1 MRHNR
6 RVKHFIPTIA
16 LIAMAAFSAP
26 ALAQD
31 QNPYAPTSA
40 WLVGPASLAANIGNI
55 SSKIPCVVANQYN
68 NGAVLRFSGGDNKL
82 MALAID
88 VKQKSFK
95 PRQRYDVE
103 LSVPGQFFQV
113 VSAAAFD
120 ESTLLFNLQKIPD
133 LYAVLKQAEVL
144 SVKIGETTLPF
155 ALIGLDDGFDRM
167 EICYNPS
174 IHGPAPMAPPVAPN
188 PVSPPTTGVSMVG
201 AAPEGSRTATPQ
213 NPLIAR
219 EAGGGLTPMM
229 DDAPA
234 ALPQDVP
241 QQAAQQQAAPD
252 LIAMAREAEAAAR
265 NLAARSPQNRPAA
278 QMPAAPAPAA
288 AAPQGQQMAEGWTDA
303 RQVRTGTAADVMAQP
318 PGKEVYI
325 RREMRWR
332 ALKGANLREVLGVWA
347 EGSGTR
353 LIWNSSRDFAVQ
365 RSLSLQGTFESA
377 AQSLLEQYNDSNPR
391 PVGRIY
397 REPGTSKLVLVVE
410 MSGAR

>member
-1 MRHNR
+1 MMRHNR
-6 RVKHFIPTIA
+6 RVKHFIPLA
-16 LIAMAAFSAP
+16 GLVAMAVFAAP

-31 QNPYAPTSA
+31 QNPFVPTSA

-95 PRQRYDVE
+95 PRQKYDVE

-113 VSAAAFD
+113 VSGAAFD
-120 ESTLLFNLQKIPD
+120 ESTLIFNLQKIPD
-133 LYAVLKQAEVL
+133 LYAVLKEAEVMN
-144 SVKIGETTLPF
+144 VKIGDTTLPL
-155 ALIGLDDGFDRM
+155 ALIGLDDGFERM

-188 PVSPPTTGVSMVG
+188 PVAPPTTGVTMVG
-201 AAPEGSRTATPQ
+201 TVPEGSRTATPQ

-219 EAGGGLTPMM
+219 EAGALTPMM
-229 DDAPA
+229 DDAQA
-234 ALPQDVP
+234 ALPQGAP
-241 QQAAQQQAAPD
+241 QGAAAPD
-252 LIAMAREAEAAAR
+252 LIAMASEAEDAAR
-265 NLAARSPQNRPAA
+265 SLAARSPQNNRPAA
-278 QMPAAPAPAA
+278 PSAAAPAPA
-288 AAPQGQQMAEGWTDA
+288 PQGEQLAEGWTDA
-303 RQVRTGTAADVMAQP
+303 RQVRAGTATDVMAQP
-318 PGKEVYI
+318 PGKEVYV

-347 EGSGTR
+347 EGSGAR

-377 AQSLLEQYNDSNPR
+377 TQGLLEQYNDSNPR

-410 MSGAR
+410 LSDAR

>member
-6 RVKHFIPTIA
+6 RVKHFIPLIGLIA
-16 LIAMAAFSAP
+16 LAAFSAP

-31 QNPYAPTSA
+31 QNPFVPTSA

-88 VKQKSFK
+88 VKQKSFT
-95 PRQRYDVE
+95 PRQKYDVDI
-103 LSVPGQFFQV
+103 SVPGQFFQS

-133 LYAVLKQAEVL
+133 LYTVLKAAEVL
-144 SVKIGETTLPF
+144 SIKIGETTLPF

-201 AAPEGSRTATPQ
+201 SAPEGSRTATPQ

-219 EAGGGLTPMM
+219 EAGALTPMM
-229 DDAPA
+229 DDAPT
-234 ALPQDVP
+234 ALPQGAP
-241 QQAAQQQAAPD
+241 QQAAPD

-278 QMPAAPAPAA
+278 QMPAAPAPVA
-288 AAPQGQQMAEGWTDA
+288 AAPQGEQLAEGWTDA
-303 RQVRTGTAADVMAQP
+303 RQVRTGTATDVMAQP
-318 PGKEVYI
+318 PGKEVYV

-365 RSLSLQGTFESA
+365 RSLSLEGTFESA

-410 MSGAR
+410 MSDAR